1 MGNGCFCKTS
11 DYIKDINLVSS
22 SQQPIINTKSEQ
34 VINKDEETTEK
45 VGQQINNLINYF
57 HESEKEILKN
67 LKKKEKPKKRHSKR
81 KSTRFDLI
89 AENTKYETIVERLL
103 AQQNIKRNG
112 PKRRETIRK
121 DEDIQ
126 KMVKDI
132 LKENKDNILNKKPEA
147 PAKKESFIIKKNKD
161 LKGRFSVSVPR
172 NGFFFSNLMSS
183 SDK

>member
-1 MGNGCFCKTS
+1 M
-11 DYIKDINLVSS
+11 
-22 SQQPIINTKSEQ
+22 
-34 VINKDEETTEK
+34 
-45 VGQQINNLINYF
+45 
-57 HESEKEILKN
+57 
-67 LKKKEKPKKRHSKR
+67 KKKEKPKKRHSKR

-103 AQQNIKRNG
+103 AQKNIKRNG

-126 KMVKDI
+126 KMVKEI